1 MFISEP
7 LESLVDR
14 MRPSKCTTHLA
25 IVQEF
30 LLKNC
35 MLTKQST
42 QIWFKCHSCHTTCGH
57 HKYSPLEKPSELWT
71 SISVTLSMDLRA
83 HQPWNGSIL
92 NAARFCIQNEPWRGQ
107 VLTDIIAIWKNH
119 FHDFETLVLPR
130 PGWGAACDPPLGHPA
145 APQDWASLSLRNLES
160 PRQEGDTSAPGTSGI
175 FRSSRPLCSV

>member
-83 HQPWNGSIL
+83 HQP
-92 NAARFCIQNEPWRGQ
+92 
-107 VLTDIIAIWKNH
+107 
-119 FHDFETLVLPR
+119 
-130 PGWGAACDPPLGHPA
+130 
-145 APQDWASLSLRNLES
+145 
-160 PRQEGDTSAPGTSGI
+160 
-175 FRSSRPLCSV
+175 